1 MSLSSFSQIDTTKV
15 KISSPI
21 AKLIIKDL
29 IIGDGSIKELKL
41 TQDKVIK
48 LEARESQKDTI
59 ISLLKD
65 KDKNN
70 QVIISTQIDQL
81 QLSMELSAK
90 LQKELK
96 SERRNKFLWKLG
108 TYVGILTTSYL
119 LIK

>member
-1 MSLSSFSQIDTTKV
+1 LSSFSQTDTTKV
-15 KISSPI
+15 RINNPI
-21 AKLIIKDL
+21 ARLVIKDL
-29 IIGDGSIKELKL
+29 ITGDGCAEELKL

-48 LEARESQKDTI
+48 LEAREGQKDTI

-70 QVIISTQIDQL
+70 QFIIFTQTEQL
-81 QLSMELSAK
+81 QLSKELSEK
-90 LQKELK
+90 LHKELK
-96 SERRNKFLWKLG
+96 SERRSKFLWKVG